1 MSDSRTGTLLGVLM
15 LALSLYLYLLY
26 QEVESLPVGISSVVL
41 FAAGLHLSIRNVRF
55 LEPFRRISPFLVG
68 GATASLALVSFGL
81 DNYIAN
87 SYYSQLL
94 ALASARLT
102 ALLLNLGGVQV
113 HISNAVLTFPDGRA
127 LSVGPLCSGVSSTVL
142 FLLLSVVMVA
152 DFGKGAPKKR
162 LVVALALGLVGA
174 NLANVFRITFLA
186 SVMYLF
192 GLGALD
198 VVHQFAGYAVFLGF
212 MSAFWLLSLRWV
224 RRPQP
229 GPA

>member
-1 MSDSRTGTLLGVLM
+1 M
-15 LALSLYLYLLY
+15 LALSFYLYLLY
-26 QEVESLPVGISSVVL
+26 QGIESFPVGISSVAL

-55 LEPFRRISPFLVG
+55 LEPFRRIAPFLVV

-81 DNYIAN
+81 DAYLAN

-102 ALLLNLGGVQV
+102 GLLFALGGVQV
-113 HISNAVLTFPDGRA
+113 HVSNAVLSFPDGQA
-127 LSVGPLCSGVSSTVL
+127 LSIGPLCSGVSSTVL
-142 FLLLSVVMVA
+142 FLLLSFVMVA
-152 DFGKGAPKKR
+152 DVGKDASKKR

-174 NLANVFRITFLA
+174 NLANMFRITFLA

-212 MSAFWLLSLRWV
+212 MAAFWLLSFRWIG
-224 RRPQP
+224 RAPQ